1 MDNNNNTKNG
11 TKIFSTGLNA
21 EQGMGGTGIV
31 NLTSAVRVSSRIDN
45 DKSMKSIDSNN
56 HVSVAV
62 EPRSKQKGKKKIKKR
77 KI

>member
-1 MDNNNNTKNG
+1 M
-11 TKIFSTGLNA
+11 LNK
-21 EQGMGGTGIV
+21 GIGGTGIV

-62 EPRSKQKGKKKIKKR
+62 EPRSKQKGKKKSKKEKSKR
-77 KI
+77 QDAYGSGWRWNR